1 MKCNLAQCHEE
12 YILRIA
18 TEIKVKL
25 FSIAGQIK
33 AKINSEKHHS

>member
-1 MKCNLAQCHEE
+1 MKCNLAQCREE

-25 FSIAGQIK
+25 FSIGQIK